1 MITTRGIYLDL
12 KESVYHFKYDRLDF
26 YFSSEFYL
34 NKFKEEYEEYI
45 KSETLKLSLKYGG
58 IFYADELL
66 LISLYKKIEKRGF
79 RVICNNK
86 ELNENYHI
94 DILISNL

>member
-79 RVICNNK
+79 KVEYKGK
-86 ELNENYHI
+86 ELIENYYI
-94 DILISNL
+94 DLSIK